1 MASSANLSARITIT
15 DEATAVLRQVRG
27 EVEKTNAAA
36 GKGAAAGSSFGAAWG
51 KAALMLG
58 GAGLGVAALTRQ
70 LTEAAKAAAE
80 DEQSVIRLNKVLG
93 NLGMGQAAAGLA
105 QYVDATQAALG
116 VSDSLVRSAL
126 IPLATATKDAAEAQR
141 LMSLALDISAAGFA
155 DTEKAAKALALAAT
169 GNTTALSRLR
179 IPMDQAILKSG
190 DLTAITEEL
199 ARVVGGSAAAA
210 AETAAGKYA
219 RFSEAVGELQES
231 LGQGLITALES
242 VDRAMGGQ
250 DGAAGAMREMGQNLE
265 GAGRGVAYL
274 VDGITALLGTLPGL
288 QSVDDAL
295 SSAAVSSQV
304 FGNTF
309 NNLALIVDGVTAVFD
324 DASDAYYRMT
334 TLLTDATF
342 QYRDSEGAIHS
353 WVDGVKTVTPAANGA
368 AVATGDLGEET
379 AETGVKALVAKERI
393 SDLARAMGLM
403 EGAADRQQALQQYR
417 ESLREFVEEPSRD
430 AAYEVIQNFN
440 SAYDSFKEGGRRQ
453 AEFVVDNY
461 DEMVRTIKN
470 SGLSEQ
476 AQSEL
481 IAPLRTARDEAQ
493 EVLDRLTLLT
503 ARRWSTDVV
512 INRIITG
519 DLPVFGDGAATG
531 GYVTGPGTSTS
542 DSIPARLSN
551 GEYVLRAA
559 AVRAIGVHNL
569 HKLNAQGFSRG
580 GPVTFTNNAGRGA
593 AGMDGAYNYIT
604 GFIPTTQAARE
615 ESRRYEELLRE
626 QQRAES
632 ERQRTESELLREQER
647 AEIRRQRLADEAA
660 RQQEYAER
668 ERERRA
674 EEAAREE
681 ARRLEEIRR
690 QQQAIIGAARALLEA
705 AQSSRND
712 FARSIASDGIGFG
725 SITGFSAGGSDW
737 AALSMRRPGS
747 DGAGGPAS
755 SAGTISGY
763 MAGRLARVR
772 QFGDVVRR
780 LAGAG
785 LNLSTLREVISAGP
799 DQGTTLG
806 QALLEAGAGEI
817 GRVNTIQS
825 DLEDTSGGIG
835 AFAGNVI
842 MGGAVADAF
851 GNYRGVV
858 MGNGGVDETPL
869 QVNLLLDGQ
878 TVVRQLLAIKR
889 QGGGAAL
896 GLA

>member
-36 GKGAAAGSSFGAAWG
+36 SKGAAAGSSFGAAWG
-51 KAALMLG
+51 KAALLLG

-93 NLGMGQAAAGLA
+93 NLGMGQAAAGMA

-116 VSDSLVRSAL
+116 VSDSLLRSAL
-126 IPLATATKDAAEAQR
+126 IPLTTATKDAAEAQQ
-141 LMSLALDISAAGFA
+141 LMNLALDISAAGFA

-179 IPMDQAILKSG
+179 IPMDAAILKSG

-210 AETAAGKYA
+210 ADTAAGKYA

-250 DGAAGAMREMGQNLE
+250 DGAAGAMRQMGQNLE

-274 VDGITALLGTLPGL
+274 VDGITALLRTLPGL

-342 QYRDSEGAIHS
+342 QYRDSEGAIVS
-353 WVDGVKTVTPAANGA
+353 WVDGVKTVVPAANGA
-368 AVATGDLGEET
+368 AVATGEMGDE
-379 AETGVKALVAKERI
+379 AEKTGAKVVITTERI
-393 SDLARAMGLM
+393 SDLARAMGLL
-403 EGAADRQQALQQYR
+403 EGAADRQQALQSYR
-417 ESLREFVEEPSRD
+417 DSLAEFVAKPSKD
-430 AAYEVIQNFN
+430 AAYEVISNFN
-440 SAYDSFKEGGRRQ
+440 AAYDSFKDGGRRQ
-453 AEFVVDNY
+453 AQFVVDNY
-461 DEMVRTIKN
+461 DEMVETIKN

-476 AQSEL
+476 AQREL
-481 IAPLRTARDEAQ
+481 IAPLKTARDEAQ
-493 EVLDRLTLLT
+493 QVLDRLTLLT
-503 ARRWSTDVV
+503 SRKWSTDVV
-512 INRIITG
+512 INRILTG
-519 DLPVFGDGAATG
+519 NLPVFGDGAATG
-531 GYVTGPGTSTS
+531 GYITGPGTSTS

-559 AVRAIGVHNL
+559 AVKAIGVQNL
-569 HKLNAQGFSRG
+569 HALNAQGFARG
-580 GPVTFTNNAGRGA
+580 GPVFINNAGMGA
-593 AGMDGAYNYIT
+593 AGQGGVYDFIRQL
-604 GFIPTTQAARE
+604 IPTTDAARE
-615 ESRRYEELLRE
+615 EERRYQRE
-626 QQRAES
+626 QDQR
-632 ERQRTESELLREQER
+632 EREREQ
-647 AEIRRQRLADEAA
+647 
-660 RQQEYAER
+660 AER

-681 ARRLEEIRR
+681 ARRQEEIRR

-712 FARSIASDGIGFG
+712 FARSVASGGIGFG

-747 DGAGGPAS
+747 EGAGGPAS
-755 SAGTISGY
+755 SAGSISGY
-763 MAGRLARVR
+763 MAGRLARVK

-806 QALLEAGAGEI
+806 EALLEAGAGEI

-842 MGGAVADAF
+842 MGGALADAF

-858 MGNGGVDETPL
+858 MSNGGVDETPL
-869 QVNLLLDGQ
+869 QVNLMLDGQ
-878 TVVRQLLAIKR
+878 TVVTQLLAIKR
-889 QGGGAAL
+889 SRGGAAL